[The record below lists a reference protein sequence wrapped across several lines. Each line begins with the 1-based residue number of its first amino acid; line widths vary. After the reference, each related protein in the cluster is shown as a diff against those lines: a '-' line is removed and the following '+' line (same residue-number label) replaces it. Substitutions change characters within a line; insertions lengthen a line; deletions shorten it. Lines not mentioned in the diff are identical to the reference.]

1 MNRKKVKVIAVAEA
15 LGLLDTIKSER
26 RYWVHPLNVERE
38 KTGHFKDFFKN
49 IRRYPQKFFEYYRMS
64 ISSFDELLEI
74 LRPRITKNTTLFR
87 NPICAEERLTI
98 TLRYLSTGTYF
109 AALKFDFHVG
119 RSTIGVIVRETCQ
132 AIWINLHLIEMP
144 APTTE
149 EWVEI
154 SRIFYLKTN
163 FPNCLGAIDGKH
175 IRCKNPNNTGSLFFN
190 YKKFFSI
197 VLMAV
202 VDANLNFISIDVG
215 SYGREGDSNVFK
227 ECPFG
232 KLLYGE
238 KLNIPEPIILPNT
251 NDSPQPYVF
260 VGDEAFALHT
270 NLLRPY
276 PGRNLND
283 TRRVFNYRLSRAR
296 RTVECAFGV
305 LANKWRVL
313 HTSIQVEPDFTDEIV
328 KACCILHN
336 FVRKRD
342 GINYEDSEINSFDD
356 IETHGGGARSQG
368 VAVRDYFAN
377 YFMGPGAVD
386 FQYNVL

>member
-1 MNRKKVKVIAVAEA
+1 
-15 LGLLDTIKSER
+15 
-26 RYWVHPLNVERE
+26 
-38 KTGHFKDFFKN
+38 
-49 IRRYPQKFFEYYRMS
+49 
-64 ISSFDELLEI
+64 
-74 LRPRITKNTTLFR
+74 
-87 NPICAEERLTI
+87 
-98 TLRYLSTGTYF
+98 
-109 AALKFDFHVG
+109 
-119 RSTIGVIVRETCQ
+119 
-132 AIWINLHLIEMP
+132 MP
-144 APTTE
+144 APTTD

-154 SRIFYLKTN
+154 SRVFYLKTN

-175 IRCKNPNNTGSLFFN
+175 IRCKNPDNSGSLFFN

-232 KLLYGE
+232 KLLYAE

-251 NDSPQPYVF
+251 NSSPQPYVF

-313 HTSIQVEPDFTDEIV
+313 HTSIQVGPDFTDEIV

-342 GINYEDSEINSFDD
+342 GINYEDSEVNSIDD
-356 IETHGGGARSQG
+356 IETYGGGARSQG
-368 VAVRDYFAN
+368 VSVRDYFAN

-386 FQYNVL
+386 FQYKVL